1 RPVEISR
8 GTRKRSS
15 HVGIGSSRM
24 ARKPDRR
31 NVMHS
36 ELAKYANAT
45 IIAITTTQSRP
56 TTLTR
61 GRGCDSVCGPV
72 RADIAP
78 SVEEMKK
85 NQRTGAAPPASVRS
99 SLCSRGLYAPE
110 EQQYHQH

>member
-1 RPVEISR
+1 
-8 GTRKRSS
+8 
-15 HVGIGSSRM
+15 
-24 ARKPDRR
+24 
-31 NVMHS
+31 MHS

-78 SVEEMKK
+78 SVGEMK
-85 NQRTGAAPPASVRS
+85 NQANRS
-99 SLCSRGLYAPE
+99 SAHPLPFAGAFAHLAYMRPRSSKTTSTKTTRPSPLLG
-110 EQQYHQH
+110 